1 MISGA
6 SRTKDQAFAF
16 IEMDGRNGYSAS
28 LCNLA
33 NGELVG

>member
-6 SRTKDQAFAF
+6 SRTEDQAFTF
-16 IEMDGRNGYSAS
+16 VEVDGRNSYAAS

>member
-6 SRTKDQAFAF
+6 SRTEDQAFTF
-16 IEMDGRNGYSAS
+16 VEVDGRNRYSAS
-28 LCNLA
+28 LCNLS

>member
-6 SRTKDQAFAF
+6 SRAEDQAFTF
-16 IEMDGRNGYSAS
+16 VEVDGRNGYPAS

>member
-6 SRTKDQAFAF
+6 SRTEDQAFTF
-16 IEMDGRNGYSAS
+16 VEVDGRNGYSAS